1 MQNNEVKSYLDRV
14 ERLQD
19 EIVGLR
25 EDVKDLW
32 LEAKNKGYN
41 TKLLKQV
48 LKIRKAGIE
57 KYTSESDELDIYLS
71 AAGLIVE
78 KEGA

>member
-1 MQNNEVKSYLDRV
+1 MQNSEVKSYIDRV
-14 ERLQD
+14 ERLQE
-19 EIVGLR
+19 EIIGIR
-25 EDVKDLW
+25 NDVKDIW

-57 KYTSESDELDIYLS
+57 TYKSESDELDVYLS
-71 AAGLIVE
+71 AAGLLVE
-78 KEGA
+78 KGN

>member
-1 MQNNEVKSYLDRV
+1 MQNSEVKSYIDRV
-14 ERLQD
+14 ERLQE
-19 EIVGLR
+19 EISDIR

-57 KYTSESDELDIYLS
+57 TYKSESDELDVYLS
-71 AAGLIVE
+71 AAGLLVE
-78 KEGA
+78 KGN

>member
-41 TKLLKQV
+41 TRLLKQV

-71 AAGLIVE
+71 AAGLIIE

>member
-1 MQNNEVKSYLDRV
+1 MQNNEVKSYIDRV

-19 EIVGLR
+19 EISGLR